1 MNEKKLECLAPS
13 ILKAL
18 HFTRN
23 APEKASHKTA
33 FLQFFSEVIDTLIA
47 ENNLLEYKIY

>member
-1 MNEKKLECLAPS
+1 MNEKKLDCIAPS

-23 APEKASHKTA
+23 APERVTHKAA
-33 FLQFFSEVIDTLIA
+33 FVQFFSEVIDTLIA
-47 ENNLLEYKIY
+47 ENNLLE